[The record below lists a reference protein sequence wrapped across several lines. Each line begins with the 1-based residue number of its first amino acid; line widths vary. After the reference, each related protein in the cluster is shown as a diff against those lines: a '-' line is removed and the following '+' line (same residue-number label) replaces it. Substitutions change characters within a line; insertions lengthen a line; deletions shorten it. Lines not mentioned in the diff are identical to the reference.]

1 MDSFEF
7 MSPTKFVLDR
17 DADKLCGR
25 EVKRFSDNVLFV
37 HYGDGFMYDSGL
49 YQRIIDALKES
60 GVTCFE
66 LPGVEPNPKVDL
78 VRKGAALCR
87 REGIGCIL
95 AVGGG
100 SVIDTAKAV
109 AIGAKYDGDVWDFYT
124 KKTVPQ
130 KALPVGT
137 IMTLPATGSEG
148 SNGSVITNPETGENL
163 DVMVEILRPAF
174 TLMNPELTLTI
185 PKRQTVFGIID
196 MFSHVMERYFSSSV
210 DTVLTDHMCE
220 AVMRSIIINAG
231 RLMENLQNYNIR
243 AEFMWTAVI
252 AHNGLLATGRSQD
265 WATHAIGAQLSAQ
278 YNAVHGATLS
288 VLFPCW
294 ASYVCEANLPRF
306 VQFANR
312 VFDVEIDHYNQQ
324 RTAEEGVR
332 RLRAFFS
339 SMGGPET
346 LNDLGIDTDEKF
358 REMAQSV
365 CRFGNIGG
373 LKSLDAADVENIYRM
388 ALAEKINV

>member
-7 MSPTKFVLDR
+7 MSPTKFILDQ

-25 EVKRFSDNVLFV
+25 EVKHFSDNVLFV
-37 HYGDGFMYDSGL
+37 HYGDGYTYESGL
-49 YQRIIDALKES
+49 YQRIIETLAES
-60 GVTCFE
+60 GVVCFE

-78 VRKGAALCR
+78 VRKGVQLCR
-87 REGIGCIL
+87 QENIGCVL

-109 AIGAKYDGDVWDFYT
+109 AIGAKYDGDVWDFY
-124 KKTVPQ
+124 KKKAVPQ
-130 KALPVGT
+130 EALPIGT
-137 IMTLPATGSEG
+137 VMTLPATGSEG

-163 DVMVEILRPAF
+163 DVMAEILRPAF

-185 PKRQTVFGIID
+185 PKRQTAYGIID
-196 MFSHVMERYFSSSV
+196 MFSHVLERYFSSSV
-210 DTVLTDHMCE
+210 NTVLTDHMCE
-220 AVMRSIIINAG
+220 AVMRSIIINA
-231 RLMENLQNYNIR
+231 RQLMADLKDYNAR

-252 AHNGLLATGRSQD
+252 AHNGLLAAGRNQD

-294 ASYVCEANLPRF
+294 AEYVCDAGLPRF

-312 VFDVEIDHYNQQ
+312 VFDVEVDFYDQ
-324 RTAEEGVR
+324 RKTAREGIR
-332 RLRAFFS
+332 RMKAFFAS
-339 SMGGPET
+339 VGGPET
-346 LNDLGIDTDEKF
+346 FADLGIENDKKLK
-358 REMAQSV
+358 EMAASA
-365 CRFGNIGG
+365 CRSGNIGG
-373 LKSLDAADVENIYRM
+373 LKSLNAADVENIYRM
-388 ALAEKINV
+388 AF

>member
-7 MSPTKFVLDR
+7 MSPTKFILDQ

-25 EVKRFSDNVLFV
+25 EVKHFSDNVLFV
-37 HYGDGFMYDSGL
+37 HYGDGYTYESGL
-49 YQRIIDALKES
+49 YQRIIETLAEA
-60 GVTCFE
+60 GVACFE

-78 VRKGAALCR
+78 VRKGVQLCR
-87 REGIGCIL
+87 QENIGCVL

-109 AIGAKYDGDVWDFYT
+109 AIGAKYDGDVWDFY
-124 KKTVPQ
+124 KKKAVPQ
-130 KALPVGT
+130 EALPIGT
-137 IMTLPATGSEG
+137 VMTLPATGSEG

-163 DVMVEILRPAF
+163 DVMAEILRPAF

-185 PKRQTVFGIID
+185 PKRQTAYGIID
-196 MFSHVMERYFSSSV
+196 MFSHVLERYFSSSV
-210 DTVLTDHMCE
+210 NTVLTDHMCE
-220 AVMRSIIINAG
+220 AVMRSIIINA
-231 RLMENLQNYNIR
+231 RQLMADLKDYNAR

-252 AHNGLLATGRSQD
+252 AHNGLLAAGRNQD

-294 ASYVCEANLPRF
+294 AEYVCDAGLPRF

-312 VFDVEIDHYNQQ
+312 VFDVEVDFYDQ
-324 RTAEEGVR
+324 RKTAREGIR
-332 RLRAFFS
+332 RMKAFFAS
-339 SMGGPET
+339 VGGPET
-346 LNDLGIDTDEKF
+346 FADLGIENDKKLK
-358 REMAQSV
+358 EMAASA
-365 CRFGNIGG
+365 CRSGNIGG
-373 LKSLDAADVENIYRM
+373 LKSLNAADVENIYRM
-388 ALAEKINV
+388 AF